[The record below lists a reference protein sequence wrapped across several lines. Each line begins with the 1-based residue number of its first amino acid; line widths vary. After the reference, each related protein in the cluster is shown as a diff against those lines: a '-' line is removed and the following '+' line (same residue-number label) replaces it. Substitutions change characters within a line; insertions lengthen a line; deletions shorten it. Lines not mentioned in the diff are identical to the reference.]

1 MIEVSSIISAKNDV
15 IFKKLFTDNREVLIS
30 FLSAAVNI
38 PVEDIRD
45 IHINNPE
52 IAPNITDGKL
62 SRLDIL
68 LSTKD
73 RNINIEMQN
82 AKTTD
87 YRERVLFYWAKMYAE
102 PLKTGQRYS
111 ELNQSLSINIL
122 DYVMFDCKEYFSSFS
137 VLENTRHE
145 LYSDKLGLYFFELPK
160 ISSVPDT
167 ADMRQLWLQVINA
180 ESEEELNMLNE
191 TNIPAISQGVKSI
204 LTLNSDD
211 RIRAMAW
218 EREKAERDYYS
229 EIGNARSQG
238 REEGR
243 AEGRKEGRAE
253 GRKEE
258 QAAMIAKMR
267 AEGFSEEIIKRITGN
282 N

>member
-1 MIEVSSIISAKNDV
+1 M
-15 IFKKLFTDNREVLIS
+15 
-30 FLSAAVNI
+30 
-38 PVEDIRD
+38 EDIRD

-68 LSTKD
+68 LSTGD

-87 YRERVLFYWAKMYAE
+87 YKDRVLFYWSKMYAE

-160 ISSVPDT
+160 ISAVPDKS
-167 ADMRQLWLQVINA
+167 DMRQLWLQVINA

-218 EREKAERDYYS
+218 EREKAERDYFS

-238 REEGR
+238 RE
-243 AEGRKEGRAE
+243 EGRAE

-267 AEGFSEEIIKRITGN
+267 AEGIPEDIIKRITGN